1 MVLNV
6 GKKGLIIWT
15 ILIVIAVV
23 CIVTLTCYLN
33 FSING
38 KKITKE
44 NIHEIKFY
52 QTIYDMTVVSN
63 KNINTYFVKEW
74 YKENVGNKF
83 EYLDYMKNTFA
94 VILNKDSC
102 YIKNSG
108 NKAYFV
114 TQNIYGNKNISS
126 MSFFLRMYNTKCNCK
141 KEAYSKNNEDRYI
154 IQVSKEDSCILKDI
168 LDKLKV
174 DKLELVV
181 KDGLP
186 LTYTIYSSG
195 IEYISIV
202 YRSVDVNTVID
213 DSIFNVI

>member
-23 CIVTLTCYLN
+23 CIIALICYLN

-38 KKITKE
+38 KKLTKK
-44 NIHEIKFY
+44 NIHEINFY

-83 EYLDYMKNTFA
+83 EYLDYMKNTFT

-108 NKAYFV
+108 NKAYLV

-154 IQVSKEDSCILKDI
+154 IQVSKEDSCVLKDV

-186 LTYTIYSSG
+186 LTYTIYSGG

-202 YRSVDVNTVID
+202 YRSVDVNTSID